1 MYFLAF
7 VVNTRYSTRY
17 LEENRETNEN
27 PIDEDNRKETYG
39 FPSQK
44 TPPWKNGVISPLIK
58 PFREAVAKLAGSIK
72 YRPQKNSTFQK
83 ELRKVVSSIERN
95 PNLLISSDKTSNFY
109 EMKPGDYEK
118 MVRDN
123 VTTKYSKCDDNE
135 PFNEV
140 NREDRKVA
148 KDLKIDDRV
157 FVTQKRE
164 AVIFL
169 KDHKQNFR
177 NNPKC
182 RVINPTKQE
191 LGKVSKQILEK
202 VQGVSVKV
210 TFSPSM
216 SQGLNLI
223 KYW

>member
-1 MYFLAF
+1 MAEAILKQ
-7 VVNTRYSTRY
+7 VNFNQSLKNIPPSGKKEHSMKFSHY
-17 LEENRETNEN
+17 LERFMKHVDWQVYFHEN

-72 YRPQKNSTFQK
+72 YKPQKNSTFQK
-83 ELRKVVSSIERN
+83 ELRKVVGSIERN

-109 EMKPGDYEK
+109 EMKPEKYEK
-118 MVRDN
+118 LVRDSI
-123 VTTKYSKCDDNE
+123 TTKYKKLDDNE

-169 KDHKQNFR
+169 KDHKPNFR
-177 NNPKC
+177 NNP
-182 RVINPTKQE
+182 TAA
-191 LGKVSKQILEK
+191 GA
-202 VQGVSVKV
+202 
-210 TFSPSM
+210 
-216 SQGLNLI
+216 
-223 KYW
+223 W